1 MVEKARGGRGQISL
15 LCDHEGEGEAKEN
28 KVSLLLHFNFV
39 IALYCAAVLLCGGGG
54 GAAL

>member
-1 MVEKARGGRGQISL
+1 MVEKARGGGGQISL
-15 LCDHEGEGEAKEN
+15 FCDHEGEGEAKEN

-39 IALYCAAVLLCGGGG
+39 IALYCAAVLLRGGGG